1 MSLSW
6 TLAIEA
12 LSWIELERL
21 NEDAAIRKTVKQ
33 LRIND
38 RAIVDD
44 ATKLVYETIRRK
56 NSIDYLI
63 NSSLDPDNI
72 GNQTVG
78 VRSFLRL
85 FTYYAHYSEES
96 LGSVYQLA
104 QHALDLLGKRDMGK
118 IDEGLDLLP
127 SASIP
132 FESLTDVQR
141 LAYTHFHPVW
151 YVDILYNR
159 FGINETEDLLRYV
172 DYPSYL
178 RVNTLKAEPEAI
190 NVLLDSRFGLVK
202 EPLLDNTYKVLDK
215 DGLTDSQFYRDGLFI
230 IQDKASIAVG
240 AIVNPKPGEVVLD
253 VCAAPGVKTSHM
265 AQLMENQGQ
274 ILSIDYNLRR
284 LKSWETLMSRL
295 GVTIAKP
302 IHGDASSPDIL
313 THIDADVV
321 VIDPPCTG
329 SGTFHKDPSG
339 KWRLT
344 PRSIDRMAA
353 LQRRII
359 GNMSR
364 YVKPGGTLVYSTCSI
379 TLDENEGVVNW
390 FLGRNSDFDIVDA
403 KPLIGSPGLDGL
415 DKAQRMYP
423 HVHGCNGFFI
433 AKLVKRL

>member
-33 LRIND
+33 LRISD
-38 RAIVDD
+38 RATVDA
-44 ATKLVYETIRRK
+44 ATELVYETIRRK

-63 NSSLDPDNI
+63 NSSIDPDNI

-85 FTYYAHYSEES
+85 FTYYANYSEES
-96 LGSVYQLA
+96 LGTAYQLA
-104 QHALDLLGKRDMGK
+104 QHALGLLGKRDMGK

-132 FESLTDVQR
+132 FDTLSDVQR
-141 LAYTHFHPVW
+141 LAYIHFHPVW
-151 YVDILYNR
+151 YVDYLYNR
-159 FGINETEDLLRYV
+159 FGYSETEDLLRFV
-172 DYPSYL
+172 DYPNYL
-178 RVNTLKAEPEAI
+178 RVNTIKAEPDAI
-190 NVLLDSRFGLVK
+190 NILLDRGFGLVK
-202 EPLLDNTYKVLDK
+202 EPLLDDTYKILDK
-215 DGLTDSQFYRDGLFI
+215 DGITDSQLYRDGHFI
-230 IQDKASIAVG
+230 IQDKASVAVG
-240 AIVNPKPGEVVLD
+240 AIVDPKPGEVVLD

-265 AQLMENQGQ
+265 AQLMENQGR

-284 LKSWETLMSRL
+284 LKSWENLMGKL

-329 SGTFHKDPSG
+329 SGTFHKEPSG

-344 PRSIDRMAA
+344 SRSVDRMAG

-359 GNMSR
+359 ENMSR
-364 YVKPGGTLVYSTCSI
+364 YVRPGGILVYSTCSI
-379 TLDENEGVVNW
+379 TFDENEGVVNW
-390 FLGRNSDFDIVDA
+390 FLERNPDFEVVDA
-403 KPLIGSPGLDGL
+403 EPLIGSPGLDGL
-415 DKAQRMYP
+415 DKAQRTYP

-433 AKLVKRL
+433 AKLVKSL

>member
-33 LRIND
+33 LRISD
-38 RAIVDD
+38 RAIVQ
-44 ATKLVYETIRRK
+44 AASKLVYETIRRK

-63 NSSLDPDNI
+63 NSSLDPDKI

-78 VRSFLRL
+78 VRSFLRM

-96 LGSVYQLA
+96 LGTAYQLA
-104 QHALDLLGKRDMGK
+104 QHAEGLLGKRDMGR
-118 IDEGLDLLP
+118 IDEGMTLLP
-127 SASIP
+127 LASIP
-132 FESLTDVQR
+132 FDRLTDVQR

-151 YVDILYNR
+151 YVDYLYNR
-159 FGINETEDLLRYV
+159 FGVTEAEDLLRYV
-172 DYPSYL
+172 DTPSYL
-178 RVNTLKAEPEAI
+178 RVNTLKAEPDAI
-190 NVLLDSRFGLVK
+190 NTLMDMGVGLVK
-202 EPLLDNTYKVLDK
+202 EPLLEDTYKVLDE
-215 DGLTDSQFYRDGLFI
+215 DGITDSKLYRDGHFI
-230 IQDKASIAVG
+230 MQDKASVAVG

-265 AQLMENQGQ
+265 AQLMENQGR
-274 ILSIDYNLRR
+274 IISIDYNLRR
-284 LKSWETLMSRL
+284 LKSWEGLMGKL

-302 IHGDASSPDIL
+302 IHGDASSPDVL

-329 SGTFHKDPSG
+329 SGTFHKEPSG

-344 PRSIDRMAA
+344 PRSVDRMAS

-359 GNMSR
+359 ENMSG
-364 YVKPGGTLVYSTCSI
+364 YVRPGGVLVYSTCSV

-390 FLGRNSDFDIVDA
+390 FLERNPDFEIVDA
-403 KPLIGSPGLDGL
+403 EPHIGSPGLDGL

-423 HVHGCNGFFI
+423 HVHDCNGFFI
-433 AKLVKRL
+433 AKLVKSL

>member
-33 LRIND
+33 LRIRD
-38 RAIVDD
+38 RATVDA
-44 ATKLVYETIRRK
+44 ATELVYETVRRK

-96 LGSVYQLA
+96 LGTAYQLA
-104 QHALDLLGKRDMGK
+104 QHALDLLGQRDMRK
-118 IDEGLDLLP
+118 IDEGMDLLP
-127 SASIP
+127 STFIP
-132 FESLTDVQR
+132 FDTLTDVQK

-151 YVDILYNR
+151 YVDYLYKK
-159 FGINETEDLLRYV
+159 FGINEAEDLLRYV

-178 RVNTLKAEPEAI
+178 RVNTLKAEPDAI
-190 NVLLDSRFGLVK
+190 NILMDRGFKLVK
-202 EPLLDNTYKVLDK
+202 EPLLDDTYKVLDEN
-215 DGLTDSQFYRDGLFI
+215 GITDSKLYRDGHFI
-230 IQDKASIAVG
+230 IQDKASVAVS
-240 AIVNPKPGEVVLD
+240 AIVDPKPGEVVLD

-265 AQLMENQGQ
+265 AQLMENLGR
-274 ILSIDYNLRR
+274 IISIDYNLRR
-284 LKSWETLMSRL
+284 LKSWEDLMGKL

-302 IHGDASSPDIL
+302 VHGDASSPDVL
-313 THIDADVV
+313 AHIDADVV

-329 SGTFHKDPSG
+329 SGTFHKEPSG

-344 PRSIDRMAA
+344 PRSIDRMAGI
-353 LQRRII
+353 QRRII
-359 GNMSR
+359 ENMSG
-364 YVKPGGTLVYSTCSI
+364 YVRPGGVLVYSTCSV
-379 TLDENEGVVNW
+379 TLEENEGVVNW
-390 FLGRNSDFDIVDA
+390 FLGKNPDFEVVNTE
-403 KPLIGSPGLDGL
+403 PRIGSPGLDGL

-423 HVHGCNGFFI
+423 HVHRCNGFFI
-433 AKLVKRL
+433 AKLVKSL

>member
-172 DYPSYL
+172 NYPSYL
-178 RVNTLKAEPEAI
+178 RVNILKAEPDAI
-190 NVLLDSRFGLVK
+190 NVLLDSEFGLVK

-265 AQLMENQGQ
+265 AQLMENKGR

-284 LKSWETLMSRL
+284 LKSWENLMSKL

-390 FLGRNSDFDIVDA
+390 FLGRNPDFDIVDA
-403 KPLIGSPGLDGL
+403 EPLIGSPGLDGL

>member
-33 LRIND
+33 LRIRD
-38 RAIVDD
+38 RVTVDA
-44 ATKLVYETIRRK
+44 ATELVYETVRRK

-63 NSSLDPDNI
+63 NPSLDPDNI

-96 LGSVYQLA
+96 LGTAYQLA
-104 QHALDLLGKRDMGK
+104 QHAEDLLGKRNMGR
-118 IDEGLDLLP
+118 IDEGMTLLP
-127 SASIP
+127 LASIP
-132 FESLTDVQR
+132 FDSLTDVQR

-151 YVDILYNR
+151 YVDYLYNR
-159 FGINETEDLLRYV
+159 FGINEAEDLLRYV
-172 DYPSYL
+172 DTPSYL
-178 RVNTLKAEPEAI
+178 RVNTLKAEPDAI
-190 NVLLDSRFGLVK
+190 NTLMDMGFGLVK
-202 EPLLDNTYKVLDK
+202 EPLLEDTYKVLDE
-215 DGLTDSQFYRDGLFI
+215 DGLTDSQPYRDGHFI
-230 IQDKASIAVG
+230 MQDKASVAVG

-265 AQLMENQGQ
+265 AQLMENQGR
-274 ILSIDYNLRR
+274 IISIDYNLRR
-284 LKSWETLMSRL
+284 LKSWESLMGKL

-321 VIDPPCTG
+321 VVDPPCTG
-329 SGTFHKDPSG
+329 SGTFHKEPSG

-344 PRSIDRMAA
+344 PRSVDRMAS

-359 GNMSR
+359 ENMSG
-364 YVKPGGTLVYSTCSI
+364 YVRPGGTLVYSTCSV

-390 FLGRNSDFDIVDA
+390 FLGRNPDFEVVDA
-403 KPLIGSPGLDGL
+403 EPLIGSPGLDGL

-423 HVHGCNGFFI
+423 HVHDCNGFFI
-433 AKLVKRL
+433 AKLVKSL